1 MSDPNVRVVMGMN
14 AFHHI
19 AVPADDE
26 PDPASFLVKDT
37 FDDWFAQ
44 YEANLLAQGL
54 LHPTAPQI
62 GSHRLPS
69 LSPG

>member
-1 MSDPNVRVVMGMN
+1 MGMN